1 MLAALMLAALIQ
13 SQPEVVQPGVI
24 SVKGRHETFPAID
37 PQDGSLWFSV
47 YTDHFDRQ
55 TIMRAPRSGDGWGP
69 AAVASFSGQ
78 SGDRAPRFS
87 PDGRR
92 LYFTSNRP
100 VDGHPAGDMNIWVV
114 ERSGAGWSE
123 PRMVPPPVS
132 VPNGR
137 EIHSSVTSDGTLYF
151 ASTRPGGAGRLDIW
165 RWKPGGQ
172 AENLGAPIN
181 DNLTQPDLWVSPD
194 GRWMILVVTGAP
206 EGPGE
211 DDLLVSEYENG
222 AWTAPRLVGAAGVN
236 TAEYEYG
243 PWISPDGRWLLF
255 TSHRSAG
262 DADIYRV
269 EVKSLGINR

>member
-1 MLAALMLAALIQ
+1 MIAALLLAALVQ

-37 PQDGSLWFSV
+37 PEDGSLWFSV
-47 YTDHFDRQ
+47 YTDNWDRQ
-55 TIMRAPRSGDGWGP
+55 TIMRAPKSGDGWGP
-69 AAVASFSGQ
+69 AVAVSFSGQ

-100 VDGHPAGDMNIWVV
+100 VEGHPAGDMNIWVV
-114 ERSGAGWSE
+114 ERSGTGWGE
-123 PRMVPPPVS
+123 PQMVPAPVS
-132 VPNGR
+132 GPNGR
-137 EIHSSVTSDGTLYF
+137 EVHSAVTSDGTLFF
-151 ASTRPGGAGRLDIW
+151 ASNRPGGAGHLDIW

-181 DNLTQPDLWVSPD
+181 DNKTQPDLWVSSD
-194 GRWMILVVTGAP
+194 GRWMILVITGHP
-206 EGPGE
+206 DGPGE
-211 DDLLVSEYENG
+211 DDFFVSEFRNG
-222 AWTAPRLVGAAGVN
+222 TWSAPAVIKTTGVN
-236 TAEYEYG
+236 SAEYEYG
-243 PWISPDGRWLLF
+243 PSISPDGRWLLF

-269 EVKSLGINR
+269 EVKTLNLPK